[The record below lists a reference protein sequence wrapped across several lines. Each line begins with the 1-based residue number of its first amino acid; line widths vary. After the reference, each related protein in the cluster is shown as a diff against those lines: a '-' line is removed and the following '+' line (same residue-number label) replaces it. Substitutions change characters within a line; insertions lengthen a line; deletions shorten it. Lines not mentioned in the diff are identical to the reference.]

1 MNKNKLLI
9 FFIINGIFNLA
20 ANFAHP
26 ITPTVIK
33 NLELGDYMFGV
44 AYGAMMGLNFL
55 FSPFWGKLNEQINS
69 KTTMIICSIGYA
81 IGQILFWQSTSQNII
96 IFARMFSGVFT
107 GGCYVSFLTY
117 VVNTTPPE
125 KRGQNL
131 TILATVASVCAAFG
145 YFIGGMLGEIS
156 IDLTFALQAL
166 TLAGCGILFYIFCK
180 NDVISVKKQKFS
192 FLVKQANPFNS
203 FNQSKVFMDKR
214 YLILFSICCLDFL
227 GFTAFEQSFNY
238 YIKDIFDLTSGY
250 NGIIKAAIGFISLVA
265 NGTICLWIIK
275 HTNVSKSSMLVILLS
290 SITMAGVLATN
301 NIIIFIVMNVIFFA
315 LNSIII
321 PLTQDLVASRST
333 NKNSSL
339 VMGFYNAIKSLGGII
354 GALMAGFF
362 YTFNPRLPFI
372 FGLISFILATFLSF
386 YYYKKCGVNNTSK

>member
-1 MNKNKLLI
+1 MNKNKLLV
-9 FFIINGIFNLA
+9 FFIINGLFNLA
-20 ANFAHP
+20 ANYAHP

-44 AYGAMMGLNFL
+44 AYGAMIGLNFL

-69 KTTMIICSIGYA
+69 KTTMFICSLGYA
-81 IGQILFWQSTSQNII
+81 IGQILFWQSTSQNTI

-107 GGCYVSFLTY
+107 GGSYVSFLTY
-117 VVNTTPPE
+117 VVNVSPPE

-131 TILATVASVCAAFG
+131 TILATVASVCASFG

-156 IDLTFALQAL
+156 IDLTFVTQAV
-166 TLAGCGILFYIFCK
+166 TLAGCGILFFIFCK
-180 NDVISVKKQKFS
+180 KDIASPVKQKFS
-192 FLVKQANPFNS
+192 VLIKQANPFNS
-203 FNQSKVFMDKR
+203 FKQAKIFMDKK
-214 YLILFSICCLDFL
+214 YFIIFTICCLAYL

-238 YIKDIFDLTSGY
+238 YIKDIFNLTSAY
-250 NGIIKAAIGFISLVA
+250 NGVIKAAIGIISLVA

-275 HTNVSKSSMLVILLS
+275 NTNVSKSSMYILLLS
-290 SITMAGVLATN
+290 SITMIGVLATN
-301 NIIIFIVMNVIFFA
+301 NIIIFIIMNVIFFA
-315 LNSIII
+315 LNAIII
-321 PLTQDLVASRST
+321 PVTQDLVASRS
-333 NKNSSL
+333 NDNNSSI

-372 FGLISFILATFLSF
+372 FGLIAFLLATFLSY
-386 YYYKKCGVNNTSK
+386 YYYKRNTKYRN

>member
-1 MNKNKLLI
+1 MKKNKLLM

-20 ANFAHP
+20 ANYAHP

-81 IGQILFWQSTSQNII
+81 IGQILFWQATSQNII
-96 IFARMFSGVFT
+96 IFARMFSGIFT

-117 VVNTTPPE
+117 VVNITSPE
-125 KRGQNL
+125 ERGKNL

-180 NDVISVKKQKFS
+180 NDVFSLKKQKFS

-203 FNQSKVFMDKR
+203 FKQSKVFMNKR

-275 HTNVSKSSMLVILLS
+275 NTDVSKSSMLVLLFS

-321 PLTQDLVASRST
+321 PLTQDLVASRSN
-333 NKNSSL
+333 NKNSSI

-362 YTFNPRLPFI
+362 YVFNPRLPFI
-372 FGLISFILATFLSF
+372 FGLISFILATLLSF
-386 YYYKKCGVNNTSK
+386 YYYKKCTIHNTPK

>member
-81 IGQILFWQSTSQNII
+81 IGQILFWQATSQNII

-180 NDVISVKKQKFS
+180 NDVFSVKKQKFS

-203 FNQSKVFMDKR
+203 FKQSKVFMDKR

-275 HTNVSKSSMLVILLS
+275 YTDVSKSSMLVILLS

-386 YYYKKCGVNNTSK
+386 YYYKKCGVNNISK